1 VLAPGARTTVEDLG
15 RSGVARFGVPPGGA
29 FDPGALLALNRL
41 LGNADDAAGLEITL
55 SGPELWNTG
64 DEPIA
69 LAVAGAALRTP
80 EDGFGTTRRTSTL
93 LLPGNTIV
101 IGPQVDAARAWVGF
115 SGGIDVPVVL
125 GSRSTCTAGG
135 FGGIGGR
142 PLRREDQLRIGAS
155 AQSFAEGV
163 GDRTP
168 SEQTARWESGCAQL
182 RILPGPQAHLWPGDP
197 RTDLENTLWTV
208 APDSD
213 RVGVRLRASDP
224 TFAARLAMS
233 RGIAPEGTVF
243 GAIQITP
250 DGGAIVLGPDR
261 PVTGGYP
268 MPAIVVSADL
278 GVLARLRPGERLRMR
293 RSTRVDAARAR
304 SLSPVATSR
313 S

>member
-1 VLAPGARTTVEDLG
+1 MGAQCHRQGSPGARSAIEIRSSGCLRDASGEPDRG
-15 RSGVARFGVPPGGA
+15 RRGRPVA
-29 FDPGALLALNRL
+29 
-41 LGNADDAAGLEITL
+41 AAA
-55 SGPELWNTG
+55 PFCRR
-64 DEPIA
+64 P
-69 LAVAGAALRTP
+69 RTA
-80 EDGFGTTRRTSTL
+80 
-93 LLPGNTIV
+93 
-101 IGPQVDAARAWVGF
+101 AARRGDASCRLGGTRSRGGF
-115 SGGIDVPVVL
+115 PSSRVRRANGAP
-125 GSRSTCTAGG
+125 GSRLCARAPRGSDAGCRPLRR
-135 FGGIGGR
+135 GGQTTIGTPCRCRLRR
-142 PLRREDQLRIGAS
+142 PGPALRREDQLRIGAS

-208 APDSD
+208 VPDSD
-213 RVGVRLRASDP
+213 RVGVRLRPSDP

-268 MPAIVVSADL
+268 MPAIVVRADL

-304 SLSPVATSR
+304 SLSPLATSR